1 MCAHHLVE
9 HVELDGELH
18 VVVWVP
24 NPQLGGIEHEVLL
37 YQVVQSPDQRHKVED
52 HQAARVVIL

>member
-37 YQVVQSPDQRHKVED
+37 YQVVQSPDQ
-52 HQAARVVIL
+52 